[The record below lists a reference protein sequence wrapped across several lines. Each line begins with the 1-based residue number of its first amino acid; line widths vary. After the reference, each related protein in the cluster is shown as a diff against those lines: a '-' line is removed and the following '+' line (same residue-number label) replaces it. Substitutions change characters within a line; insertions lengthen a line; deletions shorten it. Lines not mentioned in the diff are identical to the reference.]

1 MLKRKISEFLV
12 NWNEKEKKKSL
23 IIDGPR
29 QVGKTYIVKEF
40 IANHFDED
48 HVFYIDFRDNYR
60 ISRIFKRGLDISR
73 IYQEIKL
80 NTPEKKMIPGESI
93 IYFDNIQLCP
103 EILPYYR
110 AFTEDGLYTIIS
122 TGSSLDVIFRSVG
135 KYPVGFFD
143 RYHLDSLDFEEFLW
157 ANGYD
162 SEQVQYF
169 NDMYH
174 NHELK
179 DSSIHGVLID
189 LFREYIAIGG
199 LPEVVSEYIKQHNFK
214 LAFDLQKKI
223 IDIYYM
229 EMEVHTRHTMYT
241 KVVDCFDA
249 IPVQLDKENKKYQYR
264 LVSENGRAAMY
275 KTSVE
280 WLVDSGIAIKS
291 YNLSK
296 PVRPL
301 NEHKKDQSFKLYIHD
316 PGLLVSMYGENTQL
330 EILKGNLR
338 VKNSAALENAVATIL
353 HRNNYDLYYFEKNST
368 LEVDFIL
375 NINLEIIP
383 LLVKEADNAKSKALK
398 SLESKYGIYSGL
410 RLSSLSSLE
419 GSSKNT
425 IPVYMATN
433 IEK

>member
-1 MLKRKISEFLV
+1 MLKRKISEYLV
-12 NWNEKEKKKSL
+12 NWNEKEHKKCL

-29 QVGKTYIVKEF
+29 QVGKTHIINEF
-40 IANHFDED
+40 IANHYEEN

-80 NTPEKKMIPGESI
+80 NAPEKRLIEGESI

-122 TGSSLDVIFRSVG
+122 SGSSLDVVLKSSSKFPI
-135 KYPVGFFD
+135 GFFD

-162 SEQVQYF
+162 LEQVQYF
-169 NDMYH
+169 FDLYH
-174 NHELK
+174 NNELK
-179 DSSIHGVLID
+179 DSSIHGLLID
-189 LFREYIAIGG
+189 LFSEYLAIGG
-199 LPEVVSEYIKQHNFK
+199 MPQVVSEYRKQHNFK
-214 LAFDLQKKI
+214 LAFDLQRKI
-223 IDIYYM
+223 IDTYYM
-229 EMEVHTRHTMYT
+229 EMEVHTRHTMYA
-241 KVVDCFDA
+241 KVVDCFES
-249 IPVQLDKENKKYQYR
+249 IPIQLTKDNKKFQYR
-264 LVSENGRAAMY
+264 LVSENGRATMY
-275 KTSVE
+275 KKSVD

-291 YNLSK
+291 YNVSK
-296 PVRPL
+296 PVRPI
-301 NEHKKDQSFKLYIHD
+301 NENKKEQTFKLYIHD

-368 LEVDFIL
+368 LDIDFIL
-375 NINLEIIP
+375 TMNREIIP

-398 SLESKYGIYSGL
+398 SLEDKYGIYTGL

-419 GSSKNT
+419 GTSKN
-425 IPVYMATN
+425 IVPVYMAMN
-433 IEK
+433 LEK